1 MITLVRASALTATA
15 FTAAVVVVTLRMPA
29 HGGSATVPVYVAP
42 AASQTTGQ
50 GPGNRLRGRP
60 YRVRGT
66 ATASGR
72 QTCAQRASR
81 VPRCPGRAD
90 ARPAPSGL
98 GPGGHDGV
106 VAFKAASGRW
116 SSDRRAGSGCAPP

>member
-42 AASQTTGQ
+42 AASKTAGQ
-50 GPGNRLRGRP
+50 GNRPRGRP
-60 YRVRGT
+60 YQVRGM
-66 ATASGR
+66 AAASDR

-81 VPRCPGRAD
+81 MPRCPRRAD
-90 ARPAPSGL
+90 GRPAPSGL

-106 VAFKAASGRW
+106 VVFKAASGRW